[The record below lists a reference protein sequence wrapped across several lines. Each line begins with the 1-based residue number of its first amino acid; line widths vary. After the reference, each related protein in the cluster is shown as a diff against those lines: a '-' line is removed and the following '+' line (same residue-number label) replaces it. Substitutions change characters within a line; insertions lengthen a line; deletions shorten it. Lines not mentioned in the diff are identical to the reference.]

1 MEEINKIEE
10 TFTHIRNYWKEE
22 EYKKC
27 ELEWKQIQPFIS
39 KVNTP
44 YQCGKCNTY
53 WKQITFIYEHE
64 NICPNCDTHCQPF
77 LCNPINYDL
86 VLKYIEPKYHH
97 YLINNYLNENI
108 ETFGHYIL
116 KNELSIPKE
125 QYIRLFQLDKLPYD
139 FPSLKTDDDGIFTG
153 EIDEY
158 DIFNT
163 FKLIDGSYQ
172 YELKNPDIEIERFI
186 IENKIKQMRID
197 LRQNLKGTFS
207 NHKSYVYPLSIASNS
222 AVYDTLY
229 FTDYLLKHIY
239 RILMAIII
247 NGADEELIKQKTYM
261 ISMREIEG
269 KYKVSNVEYNYG
281 FMRLIDMITNFIS
294 DNNLKDK
301 QEEFNTEHIEFKKLD
316 TIMSASISYEDIKY
330 TLEDD
335 VLNFKK
341 LKEKI
346 NITCWKDDEQIELP
360 TYTKYLQ
367 QFFNEY
373 YDDIKKVFSIYN
385 RLENIYR
392 LCALNVILNNFNY
405 EVEIHNSVYVDTYPR
420 SILCSGGIL
429 LAPTNFI
436 RTLPKPPTPITN
448 KVVEICGIKRG
459 LGNLPIYVGSLHH
472 AGIMIKTST
481 NEYHIVEYGPSGC
494 VLRKINPNIS
504 DLTMNEGEHIW
515 TIDSCDKMR
524 SNEYDPERVKSLM
537 DIITYGQSYDLIAN
551 NCQDIKQKILE
562 ALK

>member
-1 MEEINKIEE
+1 ME
-10 TFTHIRNYWKEE
+10 
-22 EYKKC
+22 
-27 ELEWKQIQPFIS
+27 
-39 KVNTP
+39 KVNE
-44 YQCGKCNTY
+44 
-53 WKQITFIYEHE
+53 IERFIV
-64 NICPNCDTHCQPF
+64 D
-77 LCNPINYDL
+77 
-86 VLKYIEPKYHH
+86 
-97 YLINNYLNENI
+97 NYLC
-108 ETFGHYIL
+108 
-116 KNELSIPKE
+116 IPKDD
-125 QYIRLFQLDKLPYD
+125 YMRLFNVKASYD
-139 FPSLKTDDDGIFTG
+139 FPTLKIDDDGIFTG

-158 DIFNT
+158 DIFDK
-163 FKLIDGSYQ
+163 FKLIDSSYQ

-207 NHKSYVYPLSIASNS
+207 NHKSYVYPLSIVSNS

-229 FTDYLLKHIY
+229 LTDYLLKHIY

-247 NGADEELIKQKTYM
+247 NGADEECIKQETYM
-261 ISMREIEG
+261 ISMRDIED

-281 FMRLIDMITNFIS
+281 FLRLIDMISNFVS

-301 QEEFNTEHIEFKKLD
+301 QEELNAEYMEFKKKGR
-316 TIMSASISYEDIKY
+316 TMSASISYEDIKY
-330 TLEDD
+330 TLEDNI
-335 VLNFKK
+335 LTFKK

-346 NITCWKDDEQIELP
+346 NIVCWKDDEYFEIP
-360 TYTKYLQ
+360 SYAKYLQ
-367 QFFNEY
+367 QFFREY
-373 YDDIKKVFSIYN
+373 NDDIKNVFPIYN

-392 LCALNVILNNFNY
+392 LCALNVVLDNFTT
-405 EVEIHNSVYVDTYPR
+405 ETEIHESIYVDTYPR

-429 LAPTNFI
+429 LAPKTFI

-448 KVVEICGIKRG
+448 KVIEICGIKRG
-459 LGNLPIYVGSLHH
+459 LADAPISIGSLHH

-481 NEYHIVEYGPSGC
+481 NEYHIVEYGPSGS

-504 DLTMNEGEHIW
+504 GLTMNEEGHDW

-524 SNEYDPERVKSLM
+524 SNEYDPERIKTLM

-551 NCQDIKQKILE
+551 NCQDIKQKILD

>member
-1 MEEINKIEE
+1 MSIKKMEE

-22 EYKKC
+22 QYKKC
-27 ELEWKQIQPFIS
+27 ELEWNQIQLFIS
-39 KVNTP
+39 KENTP
-44 YQCGKCNTY
+44 YQCGKCSTY
-53 WKQITFIYEHE
+53 WKQITFINDHE
-64 NICPNCDTHCQPF
+64 NICPKCDNHCQPF

-86 VLKYIEPKYHH
+86 VLKYIDPKYHH
-97 YLINNYLNENI
+97 YLIHDYLNENC
-108 ETFGHYIL
+108 ETYGHHIL

-125 QYIRLFQLDKLPYD
+125 KYIELFQLDKIPYD

-158 DIFNT
+158 DTFNT
-163 FKLIDGSYQ
+163 FKLVYGSYQ
-172 YELKNPDIEIERFI
+172 YELKNPDSEIEQFI
-186 IENKIKQMRID
+186 IGNKIKQMRID
-197 LRQNLKGTFS
+197 LRRSLNGVFG
-207 NHKSYVYPLSIASNS
+207 NHQSYVYPESIARNS

-229 FTDYLLKHIY
+229 LTDYLLKHVY

-247 NGADEELIKQKTYM
+247 NGADEELIKQETYM
-261 ISMREIEG
+261 ISMREIDG
-269 KYKVSNVEYNYG
+269 KYKVSNVLYNYG
-281 FMRLIDMITNFIS
+281 FLRLIDMISNFVS
-294 DNNLKDK
+294 DNNLKYK
-301 QEEFNTEHIEFKKLD
+301 QEEHNAEHMEFKKLN

-335 VLNFKK
+335 ILTFKK

-346 NITCWKDDEQIELP
+346 NITCWKDDEQVKLP
-360 TYTKYLQ
+360 SYTRYLQ
-367 QFFNEY
+367 QFFKEY
-373 YDDIKKVFSIYN
+373 YDDIKTVFPIYN
-385 RLENIYR
+385 RMENIYR
-392 LCALNVILNNFNY
+392 LCALNVLLDNFNY
-405 EVEIHNSVYVDTYPR
+405 EVEIHDSVYIDTYPR

-459 LGNLPIYVGSLHH
+459 LANAPVSIGSLHH
-472 AGIMIKTST
+472 AGIMMKTSA
-481 NEYHIVEYGPSGC
+481 NEYHIVEYGPSGG

-504 DLTMNEGEHIW
+504 GLTMNEEGHNW

-524 SNEYDPERVKSLM
+524 SNEYDPERVKTLM
-537 DIITYGQSYDLIAN
+537 DIITYGQSYDLIAH
-551 NCQDIKQKILE
+551 NCQVIKRKILE

>member
-1 MEEINKIEE
+1 MSINKME
-10 TFTHIRNYWKEE
+10 
-22 EYKKC
+22 
-27 ELEWKQIQPFIS
+27 
-39 KVNTP
+39 KVNE
-44 YQCGKCNTY
+44 
-53 WKQITFIYEHE
+53 IERFIV
-64 NICPNCDTHCQPF
+64 D
-77 LCNPINYDL
+77 
-86 VLKYIEPKYHH
+86 
-97 YLINNYLNENI
+97 NYLC
-108 ETFGHYIL
+108 
-116 KNELSIPKE
+116 IPKDD
-125 QYIRLFQLDKLPYD
+125 YMRLFNVKASYD
-139 FPSLKTDDDGIFTG
+139 FPTLKIDDDGIFTG

-158 DIFNT
+158 DIFDK
-163 FKLIDGSYQ
+163 FKLIDSSYQ

-207 NHKSYVYPLSIASNS
+207 NHKSYVYPLSIVSNS

-229 FTDYLLKHIY
+229 LTDYLLKHIY

-247 NGADEELIKQKTYM
+247 NGADEECIKQETYM
-261 ISMREIEG
+261 ISMRDIED

-281 FMRLIDMITNFIS
+281 FLRLIDMISNFVS

-301 QEEFNTEHIEFKKLD
+301 QEELNAEYMEFKKKGR
-316 TIMSASISYEDIKY
+316 TMSASISYEDIKY
-330 TLEDD
+330 TLEDNI
-335 VLNFKK
+335 LTFKK

-346 NITCWKDDEQIELP
+346 NIVCWKDDEYFEIP
-360 TYTKYLQ
+360 SYAKYLQ
-367 QFFNEY
+367 QFFREY
-373 YDDIKKVFSIYN
+373 NDDIKNVFPIYN

-392 LCALNVILNNFNY
+392 LCALNVVLDNFTT
-405 EVEIHNSVYVDTYPR
+405 ETEIHESIYVDTYPR

-429 LAPTNFI
+429 LAPKTFI

-448 KVVEICGIKRG
+448 KVIEICGIKRG
-459 LGNLPIYVGSLHH
+459 LADAPISIGSLHH

-481 NEYHIVEYGPSGC
+481 NEYHIVEYGPSGS

-504 DLTMNEGEHIW
+504 GLTMNEEGHDW

-524 SNEYDPERVKSLM
+524 SNEYDPERIKTLM

-551 NCQDIKQKILE
+551 NCQDIKQKILD

>member
-1 MEEINKIEE
+1 MEE

-27 ELEWKQIQPFIS
+27 ELEWKQIQTFIS
-39 KVNTP
+39 NEYTP
-44 YQCGKCNTY
+44 YQCGRCNTY
-53 WKQITFIYEHE
+53 WKSVAFVNDHD

-86 VLKYIEPKYHH
+86 VLKYIDPKYHH
-97 YLINNYLNENI
+97 YLINDYLNENI
-108 ETFGHYIL
+108 ETFGHHIL
-116 KNELSIPKE
+116 KNESSIPKE
-125 QYIRLFQLDKLPYD
+125 QYIQLFQLDKLPYD
-139 FPSLKTDDDGIFTG
+139 FPSLKTDDEGIFTG

-158 DIFNT
+158 DLFDT
-163 FKLIDGSYQ
+163 FKLNNGSYQ
-172 YELKNPDIEIERFI
+172 YELKNPDTEIEQFI
-186 IENKIKQMRID
+186 IGNKIKQMRID
-197 LRQNLKGTFS
+197 LRRYLNGIFG
-207 NHKSYVYPLSIASNS
+207 NHQSYVYPELIASNS

-229 FTDYLLKHIY
+229 LTDYLLKHIY

-247 NGADEELIKQKTYM
+247 NGTDEELIKQETYM

-269 KYKVSNVEYNYG
+269 KYKVSNVKYNYG
-281 FMRLIDMITNFIS
+281 FLRLIDIISNFVS
-294 DNNLKDK
+294 DNNLKEK
-301 QEEFNTEHIEFKKLD
+301 QEELNAEHIEFKKLN

-335 VLNFKK
+335 VLNLKK
-341 LKEKI
+341 LKGKI

-360 TYTKYLQ
+360 SYTKYLQ

-373 YDDIKKVFSIYN
+373 YDDIKKVFPIYN

-392 LCALNVILNNFNY
+392 LCALNVILDNFNY
-405 EVEIHNSVYVDTYPR
+405 EVEIHDSIYVDTYPR
-420 SILCSGGIL
+420 SILCSGGIV
-429 LAPTNFI
+429 LAPKNFI

-448 KVVEICGIKRG
+448 KVIEICGIKRG
-459 LGNLPIYVGSLHH
+459 LADVPISVGSLHH

-481 NEYHIVEYGPSGC
+481 NEYHIVEYGPSGG

-504 DLTMNEGEHIW
+504 GLTMNEEGHNW

-524 SNEYDPERVKSLM
+524 SNEYDPERVKTLM

-551 NCQDIKQKILE
+551 NCQDIKRKILD